1 MPPSADRPSRR
12 AVLAAA
18 LLAPA
23 VSACSAVGAFNAVV
37 KSEDGAR
44 TLATGLA
51 YGPDPRQRL
60 DIYGPPESG
69 GRRPVVIF
77 VYGGS
82 WNNGRRED
90 YAFVGQALAA
100 QGTVAVVIDYRLV
113 PQVRF
118 PGFVEDAALATAWVK
133 ANIATY
139 GGDPDRV
146 FMMGHSAG
154 AYIAAMVSV
163 TPVYVRAA
171 GLKGRVYRGFIG
183 LAGPY
188 DFLPLDVNATKEAFG
203 QAPDLKAT
211 QPVLVAQASAPP
223 SLLLHG
229 RDDDTVYPRNS
240 EALAKVLTAK
250 GMPAT
255 LRIYDGVGHAG
266 ILVALANGFRDKA
279 PVLAD
284 TMAFIRSH

>member
-1 MPPSADRPSRR
+1 
-12 AVLAAA
+12 
-18 LLAPA
+18 
-23 VSACSAVGAFNAVV
+23 VGAFNAVV
-37 KSEDGAR
+37 KTEGGTK

-51 YGPDPRQRL
+51 YGSDPRQQL
-60 DIYGPPESG
+60 DIYGPAEPG
-69 GRRPVVIF
+69 PRRPVVLFI
-77 VYGGS
+77 YGGS
-82 WNNGRRED
+82 WNNGSRRD
-90 YAFVGQALAA
+90 YAFVGEALAA
-100 QGTVAVVIDYRLV
+100 QGVLAVVMDYRLV

-139 GGDPDRV
+139 GGDPDRLFV
-146 FMMGHSAG
+146 MGHSAG
-154 AYIAAMVSV
+154 AYNAAMVSV
-163 TPVYVRAA
+163 TPVYLRAA
-171 GLKGRVYRGFIG
+171 GVRGRAYRGFIG

-188 DFLPLDVNATKEAFG
+188 DFLPLDVSATKEAFG
-203 QAPDLKAT
+203 QAPDLRAT
-211 QPVLVAQASAPP
+211 QPVFVAQSSAPP

-240 EALAKVLTAK
+240 EALAKVLSGK
-250 GMPAT
+250 GVPAT
-255 LRIYDGVGHAG
+255 LKIYDGVGHAG